1 VQKDALVASKR
12 SFNRLLNLP
21 NMVPRD
27 PLILCNDIMNRA
39 GEDNNAFSPRVA
51 ARTHRSLGRISLRIV
66 KASDRGRTP
75 ERPHSIRFCNGLIGG
90 VGGFATSVAGA
101 VGGVVRDVDFGT
113 YIRVAAQ
120 DRG

>member
-1 VQKDALVASKR
+1 
-12 SFNRLLNLP
+12 
-21 NMVPRD
+21 VPRD
-27 PLILCNDIMNRA
+27 PLIVCDDIVNRA
-39 GEDNNAFSPRVA
+39 GDDNNPFSPRVA
-51 ARTHRSLGRISLRIV
+51 ARTQRWLGKISLRTL